1 MSVTKITSL
10 DQLHGLEIEHFSEVF
25 VNNIGVIFQYAEKDI
40 SDTLDGKDD
49 DTVLAI
55 RQSLCNK
62 VKNLFPEFS
71 PRKPINRKAKHLAIQ
86 DIIYLSNSIL
96 RDNAVRDMEKVFL
109 AKSPND
115 ADAEPELML
124 IDFDAAD
131 PVSVASQL
139 RVFCDEIKK
148 LRGTLAKV
156 LQKSCN
162 CKCERTQVDLEVSP
176 STSETTVNNSDE
188 PQAGTS
194 GERPEDCANI
204 LEEDSSSNSD
214 EDQDEGFTRPQNRK
228 VNKRRQ
234 KSKQTVIVP
243 TAAPSRSQI
252 KAMYLGNVNP
262 KCKVF
267 DIKKHLEKN
276 GIAITQKDISQ
287 LHHGDDY
294 ASFRISLPSSKY
306 EKVSKIW
313 SKGVKVRP
321 YSERNGSNNSR
332 HHRRPRNG
340 NNFGN
345 KAAVTPVT
353 PRHSQE
359 GIISDFGAGYQQAMQ
374 DARKHFIENS
384 RTTPIPANRQPTWY
398 YGPHRPLQNQPSPHL
413 APRANEW
420 PPLPCVW

>member
-148 LRGTLAKV
+148 LKGTLAKV

-162 CKCERTQVDLEVSP
+162 CKCERT
-176 STSETTVNNSDE
+176 
-188 PQAGTS
+188 
-194 GERPEDCANI
+194 
-204 LEEDSSSNSD
+204 
-214 EDQDEGFTRPQNRK
+214 
-228 VNKRRQ
+228 
-234 KSKQTVIVP
+234 
-243 TAAPSRSQI
+243 
-252 KAMYLGNVNP
+252 
-262 KCKVF
+262 
-267 DIKKHLEKN
+267 
-276 GIAITQKDISQ
+276 
-287 LHHGDDY
+287 
-294 ASFRISLPSSKY
+294 
-306 EKVSKIW
+306 
-313 SKGVKVRP
+313 
-321 YSERNGSNNSR
+321 
-332 HHRRPRNG
+332 
-340 NNFGN
+340 
-345 KAAVTPVT
+345 
-353 PRHSQE
+353 
-359 GIISDFGAGYQQAMQ
+359 
-374 DARKHFIENS
+374 
-384 RTTPIPANRQPTWY
+384 
-398 YGPHRPLQNQPSPHL
+398 
-413 APRANEW
+413 
-420 PPLPCVW
+420 